1 MTQSQIND
9 LDKHNNHDYLDIIN
23 KNSSKS
29 VDLSASNEGLSSN
42 YYEQKYKNDMRMFQ
56 VNRVAWVSFFI
67 MFCIQT
73 GATSTTFT
81 NNWDFSGGEDWAP
94 VNATTNGEEN
104 RQKTG
109 GNRWTIGAFKS
120 VSTENKRFRE
130 VYKRKL

>member
-56 VNRVAWVSFFI
+56 VNRVA
-67 MFCIQT
+67 
-73 GATSTTFT
+73 
-81 NNWDFSGGEDWAP
+81 
-94 VNATTNGEEN
+94 
-104 RQKTG
+104 
-109 GNRWTIGAFKS
+109 
-120 VSTENKRFRE
+120 
-130 VYKRKL
+130 